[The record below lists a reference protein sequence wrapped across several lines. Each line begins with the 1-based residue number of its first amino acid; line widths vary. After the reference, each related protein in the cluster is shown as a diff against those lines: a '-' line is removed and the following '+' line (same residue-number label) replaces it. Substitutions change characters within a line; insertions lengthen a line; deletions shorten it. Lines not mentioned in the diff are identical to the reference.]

1 MTKTGL
7 LIGFVCLAL
16 LGGAPARATTVL
28 EKSFAEVVQEAEV
41 IAVGTVTTIATEW
54 DAAHNRPFT
63 LVTFSTLDVL
73 KGAHTAP
80 ELTLRMLGGPTPGG
94 SILQIAGVP
103 QFTIGERNVL
113 FVAGNDHYAVPLVGI
128 WQGVYRVVFDST
140 RGVDTIQTH
149 AGQPLSTLPPG
160 PPDGQQAL
168 SDDSITRGLSA
179 SPQDGM
185 SLETFRQFIQQEVS
199 RDD

>member
-16 LGGAPARATTVL
+16 LAGAPARATTVL
-28 EKSFAEVVQEAEV
+28 EKSFATLVQEAEI
-41 IAVGTVTTIATEW
+41 IAAGSVTAIAAEW
-54 DAAHNRPFT
+54 DADREVPFT
-63 LVTFSTLDVL
+63 LVTFSNLDIL
-73 KGAHTAP
+73 KGAAATP
-80 ELTLRMLGGPTPGG
+80 LTLRFLGGPTPDG
-94 SILQIAGVP
+94 SLLQIAGVP
-103 QFTIGERNVL
+103 QFTIGERHVL

-149 AGQPLSTLPPG
+149 AGQPLTTLPPG
-160 PPDGQQAL
+160 PPGGQQAL
-168 SDDSITRGLSA
+168 SDDSITSGLSA

-185 SLETFRQFIQQEVS
+185 SLETFSQFIEQEVS
-199 RDD
+199 RND

>member
-1 MTKTGL
+1 MTKTRL

-28 EKSFAEVVQEAEV
+28 EKSFAALVQEAEI
-41 IAVGTVTTIATEW
+41 IAVGSVTAIAAEW
-54 DAAHNRPFT
+54 DADREAPFT
-63 LVTFSTLDVL
+63 LVTFSNLDIL
-73 KGAHTAP
+73 KGAAATP
-80 ELTLRMLGGPTPGG
+80 LTLRFLGGPTPDGT
-94 SILQIAGVP
+94 ILQIAGVP

-149 AGQPLSTLPPG
+149 AGQPLTTLPPG
-160 PPDGQQAL
+160 PPGGQQAL
-168 SDDSITRGLSA
+168 SDDSITAALSA

-185 SLETFRQFIQQEVS
+185 SLETFSQFIQQEVS
-199 RDD
+199 HDD

>member
-1 MTKTGL
+1 MTKTRL
-7 LIGFVCLAL
+7 LIGLACLAL
-16 LGGAPARATTVL
+16 LAGAPARATTVL
-28 EKSFAEVVQEAEV
+28 EKSFAAVVQEAEI
-41 IAVGTVTTIATEW
+41 IAVGSVTAIAAEW
-54 DAAHNRPFT
+54 DADREAPFT
-63 LVTFSTLDVL
+63 LVTFSNVDIL
-73 KGAHTAP
+73 KGAAATP
-80 ELTLRMLGGPTPGG
+80 LTLRFLGGPTPDG

-149 AGQPLSTLPPG
+149 AGQPLTTLPPG
-160 PPDGQQAL
+160 PPGGQQAL
-168 SDDSITRGLSA
+168 SDDSIAAALSA

-185 SLETFRQFIQQEVS
+185 SLETFSQFIQQEVS

>member
-1 MTKTGL
+1 MTKTRL

-16 LGGAPARATTVL
+16 LAGAPTRATTVL
-28 EKSFAEVVQEAEV
+28 EKSFAVLVQEAEI
-41 IAVGTVTTIATEW
+41 IAVGSVTAIAAEW
-54 DAAHNRPFT
+54 DADREAPFT
-63 LVTFSTLDVL
+63 LVTFSNLDIL
-73 KGAHTAP
+73 KGAAAP
-80 ELTLRMLGGPTPGG
+80 PLTLRFLGGPTPDGT
-94 SILQIAGVP
+94 ILQIAGVP

-149 AGQPLSTLPPG
+149 AGQPLTTLPPG
-160 PPDGQQAL
+160 PPGGQQAL
-168 SDDSITRGLSA
+168 SDDSITSGLSA

-185 SLETFRQFIQQEVS
+185 SLETFSQFIQQEVS
-199 RDD
+199 HDD

>member
-16 LGGAPARATTVL
+16 LAGAPARATTVL
-28 EKSFAEVVQEAEV
+28 EKSFATLVQEAEI
-41 IAVGTVTTIATEW
+41 IAVGSVTAIAAEW
-54 DAAHNRPFT
+54 AADREAPFT
-63 LVTFSTLDVL
+63 LVTFSNLDIL
-73 KGAHTAP
+73 KGAAAP
-80 ELTLRMLGGPTPGG
+80 PLTLRFLGGPTPDGT
-94 SILQIAGVP
+94 ILQIAGVP

-149 AGQPLSTLPPG
+149 AGQPLTTLPPG
-160 PPDGQQAL
+160 PPGGQQAL
-168 SDDSITRGLSA
+168 SDDSITSGLSA

-185 SLETFRQFIQQEVS
+185 SLETFSQFIQQEVS
-199 RDD
+199 HDD

>member
-1 MTKTGL
+1 MTKTSL

-16 LGGAPARATTVL
+16 LAGAPARATTVL
-28 EKSFAEVVQEAEV
+28 EKSFAALVQEAEI
-41 IAVGTVTTIATEW
+41 IAIGSVTAIAAEW
-54 DAAHNRPFT
+54 DADREAPFT
-63 LVTFSTLDVL
+63 LVTFSNLDIL
-73 KGAHTAP
+73 KGAAATP
-80 ELTLRMLGGPTPGG
+80 LTLRFLGGPTPGG
-94 SILQIAGVP
+94 TVLQIAGVP

-149 AGQPLSTLPPG
+149 AGQPLTTLPTG
-160 PPDGQQAL
+160 PPGGQQAL
-168 SDDSITRGLSA
+168 SDDSIAAALSD

-185 SLETFRQFIQQEVS
+185 SLETFSQFIQQEVS

>member
-1 MTKTGL
+1 M
-7 LIGFVCLAL
+7 
-16 LGGAPARATTVL
+16 
-28 EKSFAEVVQEAEV
+28 
-41 IAVGTVTTIATEW
+41 
-54 DAAHNRPFT
+54 
-63 LVTFSTLDVL
+63 TFSNLDIL
-73 KGAHTAP
+73 KGAAAP
-80 ELTLRMLGGPTPGG
+80 PLTLRFLGGPTPDGT
-94 SILQIAGVP
+94 ILQIAGVP

-149 AGQPLSTLPPG
+149 AGQPLTTLPPG
-160 PPDGQQAL
+160 PPGGQQAL
-168 SDDSITRGLSA
+168 SDDSITSGLSA

-185 SLETFRQFIQQEVS
+185 SLETFSQFIQQEVS